1 MTQSVKKGIPT
12 LERAE
17 REVSERHR
25 PFPCSG
31 RSASALDPPRTR
43 STITRI
49 NLATLP
55 PQPDL
60 DLGHSKNRYAI
71 MSESLL
77 SSRNLAFELYEVLDA
92 EGLTRRERFAEH
104 SRETFDAALGT
115 ARTIAEKYFAPHNRK
130 ADENE
135 PRYENGEAILIPEVK
150 PAVDAFLAAGFLNA
164 SRDFEAGGMQL
175 PTLLSQACFAHFQAA
190 NVGTTA
196 YPFLTMGAANLI
208 ESFGNDE
215 QKQRFLQP
223 MIEGRFFGTM
233 ALTEPHAGSSLS
245 DIRTRAEPAEDGTY
259 RLRGNKIFI
268 SGGDH
273 ALSENIVHMVLAKL
287 PDAPG
292 GVKGISLFIVPKFL
306 VNDDGSLGKRN
317 DVLLTGLFHK
327 MGWKGTTST
336 GLNFGDNGE
345 CVGYLVGKPHHGL
358 SYMFQMMNEARIGVG
373 LGAVML
379 GYSGYLYSLDYARD
393 RPQGRLPDSKSPE
406 SAPVPIIQHADVRR
420 MLLTQ
425 KAYVEGAFDL
435 CLYAS
440 RLFDDTQTGEAE
452 DARKHAHELLD
463 LLTPVVK
470 SWPSE
475 FCLKANELAIQV
487 LGGHG
492 YTREYPVEQYYRDNR
507 LNPIHE
513 GTHGIQS
520 LDLLGR
526 KLAQNG
532 GTGLKQL
539 LRLISD
545 TCERAQGY
553 DSLHELRQPLEQLVA
568 HVQAVTL
575 GLLTDLAQGRITS
588 TLANSA
594 LYLKVF
600 GHTIIGW
607 RWLEQAIRA
616 EEGLGKG
623 HSADSDFYKGKLQAA
638 RYFLTRELPGCHHEL
653 SILENRDDTCLAMRD
668 DWF

>member
-1 MTQSVKKGIPT
+1 MTQGVKKGLPT

-17 REVSERHR
+17 REVSEKHR

-31 RSASALDPPRTR
+31 RFASALDTPRTR

-60 DLGHSKNRYAI
+60 DLSHSKNRYAI

-196 YPFLTMGAANLI
+196 YPFLTMAAANLI

-317 DVLLTGLFHK
+317 DVLLAGLFHK

-336 GLNFGDNGE
+336 ALNFGDNGE

-406 SAPVPIIQHADVRR
+406 STPVPIIQHADVRR

-440 RLFDDTQTGEAE
+440 RLFDDTQTGETE

-545 TCERAQGY
+545 TCARAQVY
-553 DSLHELRQPLEQLVA
+553 DSLHELRQPLEQLVT

-623 HSADSDFYKGKLQAA
+623 DSADSDFYKGKLQAA
-638 RYFLTRELPGCHHEL
+638 RYFLTWELPGCHHEL

>member
-1 MTQSVKKGIPT
+1 
-12 LERAE
+12 
-17 REVSERHR
+17 
-25 PFPCSG
+25 
-31 RSASALDPPRTR
+31 
-43 STITRI
+43 
-49 NLATLP
+49 
-55 PQPDL
+55 
-60 DLGHSKNRYAI
+60 

-92 EGLTRRERFAEH
+92 EALIRRERFAEH
-104 SRETFDAALGT
+104 TRETFDAAIGT

-135 PRYENGEAILIPEVK
+135 PRYEHGAAVLIPEVK
-150 PAVDAFLAAGFLNA
+150 PAVDAFLEAGFLNA
-164 SRDFEAGGMQL
+164 ARDFEAGGMQL

-190 NVGTTA
+190 NAGTTA

-245 DIRTRAEPAEDGTY
+245 DIRTRAEPAADGSY

-273 ALSENIVHMVLAKL
+273 NLSENIVHMVLAKL

-306 VNDDGSLGKRN
+306 INDDGSLGRRN
-317 DVLLTGLFHK
+317 DVLLAGLFHK

-336 GLNFGDNGE
+336 ALNFGDNGE

-373 LGAVML
+373 MGAVML
-379 GYSGYLYSLDYARD
+379 GYAGYLYSLDYARE
-393 RPQGRLPDSKSPE
+393 RPQGRLPDNKSPD
-406 SAPVPIIQHADVRR
+406 SAPVSIIQHTDVRR

-435 CLYAS
+435 GLYAA
-440 RLFDDTQTGEAE
+440 RLFDDAQTGETE
-452 DARKHAHELLD
+452 QMRQQAHELLD
-463 LLTPVVK
+463 LLTPIVK

-475 FCLKANELAIQV
+475 FCLKANELAIQI

-492 YTREYPVEQYYRDNR
+492 YTREYPVEQHYRDNR

-532 GTGLKQL
+532 GAGLKQL
-539 LRLISD
+539 VRLIAD
-545 TCERAQGY
+545 TAQRASAHSQL
-553 DSLHELRQPLEQLVA
+553 DHLRQPLEQLVTA
-568 HVQAVTL
+568 LQGVTV
-575 GLLTDLAQGRITS
+575 GLLTDLAQGNVNVA
-588 TLANSA
+588 LANSA
-594 LYLKVF
+594 LYLKAF
-600 GHTIIGW
+600 GHTVIGW

-616 EEGLGKG
+616 EEGLSKG
-623 HSADSDFYKGKLQAA
+623 NAADVDFYKGKLQAA
-638 RYFLTRELPGCHHEL
+638 RYFLTWEVPACHHEL
-653 SILENRDDTCLAMRD
+653 AILQARDDVCLSMQNE
-668 DWF
+668 WF

>member
-1 MTQSVKKGIPT
+1 
-12 LERAE
+12 
-17 REVSERHR
+17 
-25 PFPCSG
+25 
-31 RSASALDPPRTR
+31 
-43 STITRI
+43 
-49 NLATLP
+49 
-55 PQPDL
+55 
-60 DLGHSKNRYAI
+60 

-92 EGLTRRERFAEH
+92 EALIRRERFAEH
-104 SRETFDAALGT
+104 SRETFDAAIGT
-115 ARTIAEKYFAPHNRK
+115 ARTIAEKFFAPHNRK

-135 PRYENGEAILIPEVK
+135 PRYENGAAVLIPEVE
-150 PAVDAFLAAGFLNA
+150 PAVDAFLEAGFLNA
-164 SRDFEAGGMQL
+164 ARDFEAGGMQL

-190 NVGTTA
+190 NAGTTA

-208 ESFGNDE
+208 ESFGSDE

-245 DIRTRAEPAEDGTY
+245 DIRTRAEPAADGSY

-273 ALSENIVHMVLAKL
+273 NLSENIVHMVLAKL

-292 GVKGISLFIVPKFL
+292 GVRGISLFIVPKFL

-317 DVLLTGLFHK
+317 DVLLAGLFHK

-336 GLNFGDNGE
+336 ALNFGDNNE

-373 LGAVML
+373 MGAVML
-379 GYSGYLYSLDYARD
+379 GYAGYLYSLDYARE
-393 RPQGRLPDSKSPE
+393 RPQGRLLDNKSPD
-406 SAPVPIIQHADVRR
+406 SAPVSIIQHTDVRR

-435 CLYAS
+435 GLYAA
-440 RLFDDTQTGEAE
+440 RLFDDAQTGETE
-452 DARKHAHELLD
+452 QIRQQAHELLD
-463 LLTPVVK
+463 LLTPIVK

-475 FCLKANELAIQV
+475 FCLKANELAIQI

-492 YTREYPVEQYYRDNR
+492 YTREYPVEQHYRDNR

-532 GTGLKQL
+532 GAGLKQL
-539 LRLISD
+539 VRLIAD
-545 TCERAQGY
+545 TAQRASTHSQL
-553 DSLHELRQPLEQLVA
+553 DHLRQPLEQLVTA
-568 HVQAVTL
+568 LQSVTV
-575 GLLTDLAQGRITS
+575 GLLTDLAQGKVNVA
-588 TLANSA
+588 LANSA
-594 LYLKVF
+594 LYLKAF
-600 GHTIIGW
+600 GHTVIGW

-616 EEGLGKG
+616 EEGLSRGNA
-623 HSADSDFYKGKLQAA
+623 ADVDFYKGKLQAA
-638 RYFLTRELPGCHHEL
+638 RYFLTWEVPACHHEL
-653 SILENRDDTCLAMRD
+653 AILQARDDVCLSMQNE
-668 DWF
+668 WF

>member
-1 MTQSVKKGIPT
+1 MTQGVKKGLPT

-31 RSASALDPPRTR
+31 RFASALDTPRTR

-60 DLGHSKNRYAI
+60 DLSHSKNRYAI

-150 PAVDAFLAAGFLNA
+150 PAVDEFLAAGFLNA

-245 DIRTRAEPAEDGTY
+245 DIRTRAEPADDGTY

-317 DVLLTGLFHK
+317 DVLLAGLFHK

-336 GLNFGDNGE
+336 ALNFGDNGE

-406 SAPVPIIQHADVRR
+406 STPVPIIQHADVRR
-420 MLLTQ
+420 MLLIQ

-440 RLFDDTQTGEAE
+440 RLFDDTQTGETE

-545 TCERAQGY
+545 TCERAQVY
-553 DSLHELRQPLEQLVA
+553 DSLHELRQPLEQLVT

-623 HSADSDFYKGKLQAA
+623 HSSDSDFYKGKLQAA
-638 RYFLTRELPGCHHEL
+638 RYFLTWELPGCHHEL